1 MIEEARSNAQSEA
14 DVVTKDGDKNIQGIV
29 EKGTK
34 QRKKAIDSVIESFM
48 K

>member
-1 MIEEARSNAQSEA
+1 MIDEARSNAQSEA
-14 DVVTKDGDKNIQGIV
+14 DIVTKEGDENIQGIV

-34 QRKKAIDSVIESFM
+34 QRKKAVDSVIDSFM